1 MSVTISPV
9 KLYQEK
15 CPRIRRS
22 TENMKNP
29 RVISMGKR
37 KRSVSTHQSLIL
49 KERTLNPSE
58 RIMTA
63 RIIGNMRRERTCNV
77 STMLDGLT
85 PSKNVDIGQLEI
97 KPV

>member
-1 MSVTISPV
+1 MSVTMSPV
-9 KLYQEK
+9 RLYQEK
-15 CPRIRRS
+15 CPRMRRT

-37 KRSVSTHQSLIL
+37 KRSVSSDQSLMLTDRI
-49 KERTLNPSE
+49 LNPSE

-63 RIIGNMRRERTCNV
+63 RIIGNMRSERTCNV